1 MCNEWLRPENFSNK
15 IRVFSRSKHA
25 NFTSK
30 WDFFVGG
37 GATKWTPFYRRQAL
51 VNVSNDF

>member
-1 MCNEWLRPENFSNK
+1 MCNEWLRPENVANK

-37 GATKWTPFYRRQAL
+37 GAKVDAFLTKKSTC
-51 VNVSNDF
+51 